1 MLRILI
7 NAYAVCPS
15 MGSEPGMGWN
25 WCMNLAKYCELEII
39 TEGEFRDK
47 IETIVPILPQGKNM
61 HFHYNPVSDEIR
73 RMCWNQGDW
82 RFYRY
87 YKEWQLKTYQIA
99 KSICEST
106 HIDVLHQLNMIGFRE
121 PGYLWKLSKE
131 KDIPFVWGPVGGM
144 EMMPIGY
151 TSNFPFK
158 EKWKAK
164 LKNILNDWQRKNE
177 RRVLKALHQV
187 SFVVAATK
195 GTYEIFHNY
204 HHLNNVELINETA
217 TNFGVTIENEH
228 DFYREKLHLIWVGR
242 FIPTKKL
249 DLALETIHNL
259 KGLPIHLDI
268 VGTGNKESVAWYKSY
283 AAKLG
288 IEGIISWC
296 GQVSNEEVQRMMARA
311 DVFFFTSVLESTST
325 VILEALSNHLPIVC
339 FDACGFGSIIDET
352 VGLKIPLSNQEQS
365 KKDFA
370 QCIRRLLENREV
382 LKRMSVCCATKQ
394 RQYSWEN
401 NAIKMID
408 IYGRVTSP
416 IISNSGGETT

>member
-1 MLRILI
+1 MLRVLI
-7 NAYAVCPS
+7 NAYAVSPD

-47 IETIVPILPQGKNM
+47 IEKVIPTLPQGKNM

-82 RFYRY
+82 RFYWY
-87 YKEWQLKTYQIA
+87 YKRWQKKTLQIA
-99 KSICEST
+99 RKICSNT
-106 HIDVLHQLNMIGFRE
+106 HIDIIHQLNMVGFRE
-121 PGYLWKLSKE
+121 PGFLWKLAKE
-131 KDIPFVWGPVGGM
+131 KKVPFVWGPVGGM

-158 EKWKAK
+158 EK
-164 LKNILNDWQRKNE
+164 LKVSVKNVLNDWQRKHD
-177 RRVLKALHQV
+177 RRVIKAMHQA
-187 SFVVAATK
+187 SYVVAATK
-195 GTYEIFHNY
+195 GAYEIFHNY

-217 TNFGVTIENEH
+217 AKLGATNENEH
-228 DFYREKLHLIWVGR
+228 DFHRDTLHLIWVGR

-249 DLALETIHNL
+249 DLALETIHHL

-268 VGTGNKESVAWYKSY
+268 VGTSNKESVAWYKSY

-288 IEGIISWC
+288 IEDMITWR
-296 GQVSNEEVQRMMARA
+296 GQVSNEEVQKMMAKA

-352 VGLKIPLSNQEQS
+352 VGLKIKLSKQEQS
-365 KKDFA
+365 VTDFA
-370 QCIRRLLENREV
+370 NCFRKLYNDRAL
-382 LKRMSVCCATKQ
+382 LKRMSENCTFKQ
-394 RQYSWEN
+394 QQYSWES
-401 NAIKMID
+401 NAKKVIE
-408 IYGRVTSP
+408 IYNR
-416 IISNSGGETT
+416 IH